1 MKKFI
6 CLLLSAACLTAAQF
20 SNAQQSPQ
28 KKTVAVVKISATD
41 AAKKLAEAQG
51 GGLSLQSVSESLE
64 SNIVSALQS
73 SRKFQILTRSDL
85 PEAMKEADFANSGN
99 SAGSKNFSFKG
110 ADYILTVKINDFQ
123 DYIKTANFALLGK
136 SAQKRMLRLNAVANI
151 IDSSTGAVV
160 ESANLE
166 VSDADISDLDSGV
179 RENSN
184 LNQEL
189 LPKLSKAL
197 ADKIAERVTEVAF
210 PAKVV
215 AKTGSTVTV
224 NRGDGTSVKVG
235 DIYDV
240 YVLSGDLIDPDT
252 GENLGSEEIAVGK
265 VEIIAIRPK
274 FSQARAIKD
283 NGIARGHI
291 LRKSQAQS
299 ERD

>member
-6 CLLLSAACLTAAQF
+6 CLLLSAAFLATAQF
-20 SNAQQSPQ
+20 SNAQQPPQ

-64 SNIVSALQS
+64 SNIVSALQN

-166 VSDADISDLDSGV
+166 VYDADISDLDS
-179 RENSN
+179 
-184 LNQEL
+184 
-189 LPKLSKAL
+189 
-197 ADKIAERVTEVAF
+197 
-210 PAKVV
+210 
-215 AKTGSTVTV
+215 
-224 NRGDGTSVKVG
+224 
-235 DIYDV
+235 
-240 YVLSGDLIDPDT
+240 
-252 GENLGSEEIAVGK
+252 
-265 VEIIAIRPK
+265 
-274 FSQARAIKD
+274 
-283 NGIARGHI
+283 
-291 LRKSQAQS
+291 
-299 ERD
+299 

>member
-64 SNIVSALQS
+64 SNIVSALQN

-224 NRGDGTSVKVG
+224 NRGDGTSVKMG

-240 YVLSGDLIDPDT
+240 YALSGDL
-252 GENLGSEEIAVGK
+252 
-265 VEIIAIRPK
+265 IAIRPK

>member
-6 CLLLSAACLTAAQF
+6 CLLLSAACLAAAQF
-20 SNAQQSPQ
+20 SNAQQPPQ

-64 SNIVSALQS
+64 SNIVSALQN

-166 VSDADISDLDSGV
+166 VFC
-179 RENSN
+179 RR
-184 LNQEL
+184 EL
-189 LPKLSKAL
+189 LRAWAATPGLGWSFRGLRSRDLKYKPGVAAQAL
-197 ADKIAERVTEVAF
+197 KSSRRQNCRARHRSGF
-210 PAKVV
+210 P
-215 AKTGSTVTV
+215 
-224 NRGDGTSVKVG
+224 
-235 DIYDV
+235 
-240 YVLSGDLIDPDT
+240 
-252 GENLGSEEIAVGK
+252 
-265 VEIIAIRPK
+265 
-274 FSQARAIKD
+274 
-283 NGIARGHI
+283 
-291 LRKSQAQS
+291 RKSGGKNRLHRHCQPRRRHLYKSGRHLRRLCALGGFDRS
-299 ERD
+299 RHGRELGLRGNCSRESRNYCNSPKILPGARNKG

>member
-64 SNIVSALQS
+64 SNIVSALQN

-136 SAQKRMLRLNAVANI
+136 SAQKRMRWQI
-151 IDSSTGAVV
+151 
-160 ESANLE
+160 
-166 VSDADISDLDSGV
+166 
-179 RENSN
+179 
-184 LNQEL
+184 
-189 LPKLSKAL
+189 
-197 ADKIAERVTEVAF
+197 
-210 PAKVV
+210 
-215 AKTGSTVTV
+215 
-224 NRGDGTSVKVG
+224 
-235 DIYDV
+235 
-240 YVLSGDLIDPDT
+240 
-252 GENLGSEEIAVGK
+252 
-265 VEIIAIRPK
+265 
-274 FSQARAIKD
+274 
-283 NGIARGHI
+283 
-291 LRKSQAQS
+291 
-299 ERD
+299 